1 MLLRSIASLAC
12 TAILS
17 AVSFT
22 PAVAQTDQPKPSP
35 PATAT
40 VTLNG
45 KDVTINYGA
54 PSMRG
59 RKIMGELV
67 PFDKVWRT
75 GANEATSFVTQG
87 NLKIGPATV
96 PAGNYTLYTLPNA
109 TRWLLIINKQTGQW
123 GTVYDQSKDLVR
135 IPMHSKTLSSPQEK
149 MSITFENTHGN
160 ITELHIRWENTEQY
174 IEIVGQ

>member
-1 MLLRSIASLAC
+1 MNSLRTALLAAVFAPL
-12 TAILS
+12 TLLS
-17 AVSFT
+17 
-22 PAVAQTDQPKPSP
+22 VAQEPLASP
-35 PATAT
+35 AATAETTLAGKT
-40 VTLNG
+40 VTIHYNSP
-45 KDVTINYGA
+45 A
-54 PSMRG
+54 MRG

-87 NLKIGPATV
+87 DLKIGPATV
-96 PAGNYTLYTLPNA
+96 PAGSYTLYTLPNA

>member
-17 AVSFT
+17 AVSLT

-87 NLKIGPATV
+87 DLKIGPATV
-96 PAGNYTLYTLPNA
+96 PAGSYTLYTLPNA

-160 ITELHIRWENTEQY
+160 ITELHIRWENTDQY